1 MENKE
6 EMLKIERSIGYILRI
21 GVIVSATIILIGM
34 ILLFF
39 QPATGQA
46 PLNSLTLIMHELV
59 RIKRRSVCYVGAFL
73 LDFNTRL
80 TSSGIN
86 LCICEGKGLFVC
98 FHYDHCADCL
108 SYRYEFWF
116 SRKIKVKIR
125 RTIHVGRIFTSFSVI
140 KFGWSDVLIFLLC

>member
-59 RIKRRSVCYVGAFL
+59 QLNGEAFVML
-73 LDFNTRL
+73 
-80 TSSGIN
+80 
-86 LCICEGKGLFVC
+86 GLF
-98 FHYDHCADCL
+98 CL
-108 SYRYEFWF
+108 ILTPVLRVWYQSLHLRRKRIICMF
-116 SRKIKVKIR
+116 SLR
-125 RTIHVGRIFTSFSVI
+125 S
-140 KFGWSDVLIFLLC
+140 LC